1 MITKNFASMTDASN
15 KPIGLAE
22 LKLLAENL
30 KLFSVDDFKIL
41 TLANGN
47 ELPTPGSNLA
57 NVFRSAAADGIIEL
71 APGRFEKSKWKG
83 ANRAGRQLWRKGKGG
98 SV

>member
-1 MITKNFASMTDASN
+1 METTINHND
-15 KPIGLAE
+15 GLAE
-22 LKLLAENL
+22 IKLLAENL

-47 ELPTPGSNLA
+47 ELPTPGCNLA
-57 NVFRSAAADGIIEL
+57 NIFRSAAAEGIIEP

-83 ANRAGRQLWRKGKGG
+83 ASRAGRQLWRKKKEGAK
-98 SV
+98 